1 MHIDIFTL
9 FPEMFTPL
17 YHSML
22 HKAQEIGAL
31 QLAIH
36 DIRDYANNKHLK
48 VDDTP
53 YGGGG
58 GMILQAAP
66 VVDAVEATLG
76 EALPST
82 RVILMTPQ
90 GRVLSH
96 ELAFELAQAPR
107 LAIVCAH
114 YEGEDER
121 IRQTIITDEVSI
133 GDYVLTGGEL
143 AAMVVIDALTRFLPG
158 VLGAE
163 GAQHRDS
170 HADGLLEGPHYTRP
184 RVYRGY
190 EVPLVLQEG
199 NHAKITQWRREQSLW
214 RTWCNRPDLLLKA
227 TLTEQD
233 KAILAKFAKQD
244 ALRLRNLSHEIYI
257 NP

>member
-9 FPEMFTPL
+9 FPEMFAPL

-22 HKAQEIGAL
+22 HKAQEMGAL

-36 DIRDYANNKHLK
+36 DIRDFANNKHLK

-76 EALPST
+76 EALPTT

-90 GRVLSH
+90 GKVLSH
-96 ELAFELAQAPR
+96 ALAVELAQEAR
-107 LAIVCAH
+107 LAVVCSH

-121 IRQTIITDEVSI
+121 IRETIITDEVSI

-143 AAMVVIDALTRFLPG
+143 AAMVMIDALTRFLPG

-184 RVYRGY
+184 SVYRGKA
-190 EVPLVLQEG
+190 VPLVLQEG

-214 RTWCNRPDLLLKA
+214 RTWCKRPDLLLTA
-227 TLTEQD
+227 SLSEDD
-233 KAILAKFAKQD
+233 KAILAKFARQD
-244 ALRLRNLSHEIYI
+244 ALRLRNQ
-257 NP
+257 PGAPT